1 MDPLGLGLDNYDP
14 IGQWREKYEKVKIDA
29 SGVLDDGQKFNSPYE
44 LKQLLLKRERKIA
57 RNFANRILSYAL
69 GRSVIF
75 TDEPVLIKME
85 NALIENKFNPEPFL
99 IELVTSYVFLKKI
112 PDFEKKAV

>member
-1 MDPLGLGLDNYDP
+1 
-14 IGQWREKYEKVKIDA
+14 
-29 SGVLDDGQKFNSPYE
+29 
-44 LKQLLLKRERKIA
+44 
-57 RNFANRILSYAL
+57 
-69 GRSVIF
+69 
-75 TDEPVLIKME
+75 ME